1 MFRSLKSLR
10 YSTEENLVRDATADS
25 EVEPDPELLEAIAE
39 YTRNEESYRKIYDMI
54 IKRMTDYP
62 KIKHVHKAMNLI
74 NYGLTNFCDQFVEDI
89 TLQISVIQRI
99 TKYRYY
105 KNGEKDIAGD
115 VRAVAHEILEK
126 LSNEEELQG
135 QREAA
140 PEHHEVNPE
149 LIAQHEPAPEE
160 EGKETE
166 EFEDQ
171 DAEAPPQENYDDF
184 FENFQAGG
192 CIIAGRHGSNA
203 GRINGVFTPR
213 EEEVGGMMSFVKEG
227 MADLDDPICL
237 WHYDQIGLWMIS
249 RQSCIGTDQAYAC
262 CKSTVDHPGDIPGT
276 KTWKV
281 FDKEAGS
288 YVNDG
293 SVTCERN

>member
-140 PEHHEVNPE
+140 PEQE
-149 LIAQHEPAPEE
+149 A
-160 EGKETE
+160 E

-213 EEEVGGMMSFVKEG
+213 EEEVGGMISFVKEG
-227 MADLDDPICL
+227 MAESDDPICL
-237 WHYDQIGLWMIS
+237 WHYDRIGLWMVS

-262 CKSTVDHPGDIPGT
+262 CKSTVEHPGDIPDT
-276 KTWKV
+276 TTWKV

>member
-74 NYGLTNFCDQFVEDI
+74 DFGLTNFCDQFVEDI

-115 VRAVAHEILEK
+115 VRAVAHIILEK

-135 QREAA
+135 QRQQA
-140 PEHHEVNPE
+140 PEHHDVNPAIIE
-149 LIAQHEPAPEE
+149 AHEPAPEQE
-160 EGKETE
+160 AEDY
-166 EFEDQ
+166 EDQ
-171 DAEAPPQENYDDF
+171 DAEAPPQENYDNF
-184 FENFQAGG
+184 FDTFQAGG

-213 EEEVGGMMSFVKEG
+213 DEQVGGMNSFVKEG

-237 WHYDQIGLWMIS
+237 WYYSQIGLWMVS
-249 RQSCIGTDQAYAC
+249 RESCIGTDQAYAC
-262 CKSTVDHPGDIPGT
+262 CKSTVEHPGDIPDSAP
-276 KTWKV
+276 WKV
-281 FDKEAGS
+281 FDKEVGN
-288 YVNDG
+288 YVND
-293 SVTCERN
+293 SQVSCERN

>member
-171 DAEAPPQENYDDF
+171 DAEAPPREN
-184 FENFQAGG
+184 
-192 CIIAGRHGSNA
+192 
-203 GRINGVFTPR
+203 
-213 EEEVGGMMSFVKEG
+213 EVGGMMSFVKEG